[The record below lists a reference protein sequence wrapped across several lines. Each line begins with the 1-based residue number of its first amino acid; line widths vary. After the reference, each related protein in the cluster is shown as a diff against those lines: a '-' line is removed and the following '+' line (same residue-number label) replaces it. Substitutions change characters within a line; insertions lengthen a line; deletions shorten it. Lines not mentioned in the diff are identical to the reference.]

1 MLIEA
6 KCVDISH
13 NNIPSDIFVCF
24 VAYFQL
30 DLNATCF
37 LCGYVVLK
45 IVGYVKNIH
54 NDKNVRNT
62 FSSITVIWL
71 GSEGWGEGDEWY
83 IYILV

>member
-13 NNIPSDIFVCF
+13 NNIPSGIFVCF
-24 VAYFQL
+24 VAYFL
-30 DLNATCF
+30 LNLNANFF

-54 NDKNVRNT
+54 NDQNMRNT
-62 FSSITVIWL
+62 FSPITVI
-71 GSEGWGEGDEWY
+71 
-83 IYILV
+83 